1 VSYRSSAQAF
11 SEFMDSTIWD
21 DILQELNAW
30 LDDVHKILEDP
41 SGDANEKALYRLGGN
56 AETIRNVMRMPEVIR
71 DSIIED
77 RKEPIEEVSEE

>member
-41 SGDANEKALYRLGGN
+41 SGDAGEKALYRLGGN

-77 RKEPIEEVSEE
+77 RKEVSEEVSEE

>member
-1 VSYRSSAQAF
+1 MSYRSSAQAF

>member
-1 VSYRSSAQAF
+1 MSYRSSAQAF
-11 SEFMDSTIWD
+11 NEFMDSTIWD
-21 DILQELNAW
+21 DILKELNDW

-41 SGDANEKALYRLGGN
+41 SGDASDKALFRLGGN

-77 RKEPIEEVSEE
+77 RKEASEKVSEE